1 MIVSY
6 HRPKTLE
13 AALELLALPSAVVL
27 GGGTYIN
34 TPAFDKTPLI
44 TVVDLQ
50 DLALAEIT
58 VAGETMEI
66 GACATLQQLLEYA
79 ETPAALL
86 SALRQE
92 APVNVRNR
100 ATVAGSLVTADG
112 RSPFATTLL
121 ALDAQL
127 TLVEQGLR
135 QSMSLGDFLA
145 LRGRPLAHRVITEIR
160 MPLNVRVAWES
171 VSRTPR
177 DKPIVGVS
185 LAMWPAGRLR
195 MALGG
200 VGSAPMLG
208 FDAADRN
215 GLEACARSA
224 FHEGSDESASAEYRM
239 DAAATLAERCLDRL
253 AREPRD

>member
-58 VAGETMEI
+58 VVGETMEI
-66 GACATLQQLLEYA
+66 GAFATLQQLLEYA

-112 RSPFATTLL
+112 RSPFATTML

-145 LRGRPLAHRVITEIR
+145 LRGGPLAHRVITEIR

-171 VSRTPR
+171 VSRTAR

-224 FHEGSDESASAEYRM
+224 FHEGSDEWASAEYRM
-239 DAAATLAERCLDRL
+239 DAAVTLAGRCLDRL
-253 AREPRD
+253 TSEQPD